1 MKDQT
6 ETYYIVQCD
15 CGNIGVVPES
25 ALLSGEITACPV
37 CTGEIEQPICDDC
50 RRNNNEG
57 SDGSESL
64 YQVMNFKITKREEKI
79 LR

>member
-1 MKDQT
+1 MKDHK

-15 CGNIGVVPES
+15 CGNIGEVPES

-37 CTGEIEQPICDDC
+37 CSGEIEQPICDDC

-57 SDGSESL
+57 IDDSESL
-64 YQVMNFKITKREEKI
+64 YKVMSFKITKREEKY
-79 LR
+79 